1 MVTMQTKELNNSS
14 AFITNAFKDIL
25 KALSDKEKNV
35 IERRIWLNGE
45 KETLQNIWNS
55 FSPNIT
61 RERVRQI
68 EDSWIKK
75 IWRVIK
81 ATNLVKI
88 QEFAREILEE
98 HGGLLT
104 KEKLINAI
112 IKWLNL
118 EKNINA
124 SILETIIQSDY
135 DIVKSKPKLWT
146 KTYFYL
152 PKISKKSID
161 AIYKEGINILK
172 KRKDVMEKAS
182 LYEMIKI
189 NLKNPNLKNVFID
202 SVLDVYEDIVS
213 WEETLIWLEKWKILN
228 PKTLKDKAVYILRKE
243 KIPMHFVSIANK
255 ITEIMWEK
263 VKVNTVHN
271 ELIRNNEF
279 VLVWRWIYALKDWW
293 IYKPGT
299 VLDVIVDIMKKTSE
313 PMSTEDI
320 VSKVLKV
327 RKVKPTTIYMN
338 LQNKKMIQRVWRNY
352 YKLKD

>member
-1 MVTMQTKELNNSS
+1 MVNMQTKEINNSS
-14 AFITNAFKDIL
+14 ITGAFKEIL
-25 KALSDKEKNV
+25 QALSEKEKNV
-35 IERRIWLNGE
+35 IERRIGLHWE
-45 KETLQNIWNS
+45 KETLQNIWDS

-75 IWRVIK
+75 IGRVVK
-81 ATNLVKI
+81 ATTLVKI
-88 QEFAREILEE
+88 QEFAKEILEE
-98 HGGLLT
+98 HGWLLI

-112 IKWLNL
+112 IKWFEL

-124 SILETIIQSDY
+124 SILETIVQSDY
-135 DIVKSKPKLWT
+135 DIVKSKPKLGT

-152 PKISKKSID
+152 PRISKKTID
-161 AIYKEGINILK
+161 AIYKEALAILK

-189 NLKNPNLKNVFID
+189 NLKNNNLKNTFID
-202 SVLDVYEDIVS
+202 AVLDVYEDIVS
-213 WEETLIWLEKWKILN
+213 GEETLIGLEKWKILN
-228 PKTLKDKAVYILRKE
+228 PKTLKDKAIYILRKE

-255 ITEIMWEK
+255 ITESMWEK

-271 ELIRNNEF
+271 ELIRNSEF
-279 VLVWRWIYALKDWW
+279 VLVGRWIYALKDWW

-299 VLDVIVDIMKKTSE
+299 VLDVITDIMKKAWE

-320 VSKVLKV
+320 IAKVLKV
-327 RKVKPTTIYMN
+327 RKVKNTTIYMN
-338 LQNKKMIQRVWRNY
+338 LQNKKIIQRVWRNY
-352 YKLKD
+352 YQLKD

>member
-1 MVTMQTKELNNSS
+1 MVNMQTKEINNSS
-14 AFITNAFKDIL
+14 IIGTFKEIL
-25 KALSDKEKNV
+25 EALSDKEKNV
-35 IERRIWLNGE
+35 IERRIGLHWE
-45 KETLQNIWNS
+45 KETLQNIWDS

-68 EDSWIKK
+68 EDSGIKK
-75 IWRVIK
+75 IWRVVK
-81 ATNLVKI
+81 ATTLVKL
-88 QEFAREILEE
+88 QEFAKDTLEE

-112 IKWLNL
+112 IKGFDL

-124 SILETIIQSDY
+124 SILETIVQSDY
-135 DIVKSKPKLWT
+135 DIVKSKPKLGT

-152 PKISKKSID
+152 PKISKKTID
-161 AIYKEGINILK
+161 AIYKEALSILK

-189 NLKNPNLKNVFID
+189 NLKNNTLKNTFID
-202 SVLDVYEDIVS
+202 AVLDVYEDIVS
-213 WEETLIWLEKWKILN
+213 GEETLIWLEKWKILN

-255 ITEIMWEK
+255 ITETMGEK

-279 VLVWRWIYALKDWW
+279 VLVGRWIYALKDWG

-299 VLDVIVDIMKKTSE
+299 VLDVIVDIMRKNSE
-313 PMSTEDI
+313 AMSTEEI
-320 VSKVLKV
+320 IAKVLKV
-327 RKVKPTTIYMN
+327 RKVKNTTIYMN
-338 LQNKKMIQRVWRNY
+338 LQNKKIIQRVWRNY
-352 YKLKD
+352 YQLKD